1 VRVAVEV
8 VREQWYADLTR
19 IAYLVLDD
27 GTARPGGPLAAARN
41 VVQRAAGRA
50 LATPSS
56 GETYPELRRRLAERL
71 VGEPPAP
78 SRFRYRRPIR
88 RARRRPNP
96 GPEPIPV
103 PAAAT
108 ATAVQDGQDGQD
120 RQHGQDGQD
129 GRTRAALRR
138 LSRHERLVYVLARVE
153 GLAPGDIGGELDHC
167 LMVTATDVART
178 LARVDAETGLS
189 AAEQSAEL
197 RAFDPTVIRL
207 RPAPIRWRRRRLVAL
222 AVLAGLVAGGAGGY
236 SVWRQAPRPGDPIVV
251 NADLWRRQHSPDVT
265 VWPTQGGRTWDREL
279 LRRARDSW
287 LRNARMPPMG
297 RLFVLYAGELGDAT
311 TVILRD
317 SPGVRSA
324 PLIAQYVERPL
335 SRGVE
340 SIREL
345 GIGSADLILID
356 ALSNRYLV
364 PPWRTDLR
372 VSPLDRPRPE
382 WRSLPVHDGVT
393 DPLPWSWFDV
403 RCQFY
408 VAFQAADRMVRAP
421 ATPGTITMLASH
433 VSASAT
439 PGITFR
445 VPGRTRFDETALDS
459 QSRWDAV
466 RALTC
471 SGGTALQESGDLRVG
486 QLWQGHLPE
495 HGGGARIFTVER
507 SGGSADQSDQALLID
522 DKGDVIGSG
531 DTNGDHVLWAN
542 ELAAA
547 VWWRPPRSHRWY
559 LVVAAAADVPRFYV
573 VGELGRHEPRGRG
586 RSLIV
591 VAPEDSDVGRRPVVA
606 VVVDEPDGDRSM
618 VSP

>member
-1 VRVAVEV
+1 M
-8 VREQWYADLTR
+8 REQWYADLTR
-19 IAYLVLDD
+19 IACLVLDD
-27 GTARPGGPLAAARN
+27 GTARPGGLLAAARD

-50 LATPSS
+50 LATPSG

-71 VGEPPAP
+71 VGDPPAP
-78 SRFRYRRPIR
+78 SRLRYRRPIR
-88 RARRRPNP
+88 RAERRTL
-96 GPEPIPV
+96 GTD
-103 PAAAT
+103 AT
-108 ATAVQDGQDGQD
+108 AAGHD
-120 RQHGQDGQD
+120 GQDGQD

-138 LSRHERLVYVLARVE
+138 LSRHERLVYVFARVE
-153 GLAPGDIGGELDHC
+153 GLAPGDVGGELDHC
-167 LMVTATDVART
+167 LMVTAADVART
-178 LARVDAETGLS
+178 LAKVDAATGLS

-207 RPAPIRWRRRRLVAL
+207 RPAAPIRWRRRRLFALAAL
-222 AVLAGLVAGGAGGY
+222 AVLIAAGAGGY
-236 SVWRQAPRPGDPIVV
+236 SVWRQAPRPGDPVV
-251 NADLWRRQHSPDVT
+251 IDADLWRRHHSPDVM
-265 VWPTQGGRTWDREL
+265 VWPTQGGRTWDHEL
-279 LRRARDSW
+279 IRRARDSW

-297 RLFVLYAGELGDAT
+297 RLFLLYAGELGDAT
-311 TVILRD
+311 TVIMRD

-340 SIREL
+340 SVREL

-372 VSPLDRPRPE
+372 VSPLDRPSPE
-382 WRSLPVHDGVT
+382 WRALPVHDGVT

-408 VAFQAADRMVRAP
+408 VAFQAADRSARAP
-421 ATPGTITMLASH
+421 GTPGTITMLGSH

-439 PGITFR
+439 PSITFR
-445 VPGRTRFDETALDS
+445 VPGRTGYDATALDS
-459 QSRWDAV
+459 RSRWDAV
-466 RALTC
+466 RALAC
-471 SGGTALQESGDLRVG
+471 SGGTALQESADLRVG
-486 QLWQGHLPE
+486 QLWQGDLPE

-507 SGGSADQSDQALLID
+507 SGGTADQSDQALLID
-522 DKGDVIGSG
+522 DEGEVIGHG
-531 DTNGDHVLWAN
+531 DTNGDHVLWAD

-547 VWWRPPRSHRWY
+547 VWWRPSRSHRWY
-559 LVVAAAADVPRFYV
+559 LVAAAGADVPRFYV
-573 VGELGRHEPRGRG
+573 VGELGRHEPRGHG

-591 VAPEDSDVGRRPVVA
+591 AAPEDSDVGRRPVVA
-606 VVVDEPDGDRSM
+606 MVVDEPDGDRSM